1 MSAPRPEIKEIINR
15 FQKALQAQR
24 ITPERVVLYG
34 SYAKDTAR
42 EDSDI
47 DLIVIFRDFTKM
59 SLEQRHARLGAA
71 IAEVMEPIEPLAY
84 TPEEF
89 ANLSPLG
96 VIATVARDPAEHVD
110 L

>member
-1 MSAPRPEIKEIINR
+1 MSTPRPQITEIVNQFR
-15 FQKALQAQR
+15 RALQRKGVNSER
-24 ITPERVVLYG
+24 IILYG
-34 SYAKDTAR
+34 SYAKNNAR

-47 DLIVIFRDFTKM
+47 DLVVISRDFANLT
-59 SLEQRHARLGAA
+59 LGQRYAVLGEA

-89 ANLSPLG
+89 ANLPLSSG
-96 VIATVARDPAEHVD
+96 IATATRDPAEHVD

>member
-1 MSAPRPEIKEIINR
+1 MSAPRPEIKEIVNR
-15 FQKALQAQR
+15 FQKALQAQG
-24 ITPERVVLYG
+24 INPERVILYG

-42 EDSDI
+42 EGSDI
-47 DLIVIFRDFTKM
+47 DLIVISRDFAKM
-59 SLEQRHARLGAA
+59 NLEQRYARLGAA

-89 ANLSPLG
+89 ANLSPLS

>member
-1 MSAPRPEIKEIINR
+1 MSKPRPEIKEVVSR
-15 FQKALQAQR
+15 FRTALQNSGVNSER
-24 ITPERVVLYG
+24 IILYG
-34 SYAKDTAR
+34 SYAKNNAR

-47 DLIVIFRDFTKM
+47 DLVVISRDFENLT
-59 SLEQRHARLGAA
+59 LAQRYAVLGAA

-89 ANLSPLG
+89 ASLPSSSG
-96 VIATVARDPAEHVD
+96 IATVTRDPAEHVN